1 VLRNAAATA
10 VGSSSD
16 GVAASAGGASAANAS
31 AGTAAAAAAAAAYS
45 GESGDG
51 SAESAVAVAVAVAS
65 TQFQSSD
72 LTEECT
78 SWMLLARQAV
88 VDVMF
93 LDTSILECQAK
104 LHNSTSTTSIATG
117 TEQHFWK

>member
-10 VGSSSD
+10 VGGSSD

-31 AGTAAAAAAAAAYS
+31 AGTTAAAASGDS
-45 GESGDG
+45 GEG
-51 SAESAVAVAVAVAS
+51 SAEAAVAAAS

-72 LTEECT
+72 LTDECT

-104 LHNSTSTTSIATG
+104 LHNSTSTTSVATG
-117 TEQHFWK
+117 TELHF

>member
-31 AGTAAAAAAAAAYS
+31 AGTAAASS
-45 GESGDG
+45 GDSGDG
-51 SAESAVAVAVAVAS
+51 SAESAVAVAVTS

-117 TEQHFWK
+117 TELHFWK